1 VRAAAVKPIFESMVD
16 LSDHGGLLEHFL
28 ALPLPTMFMYGEQN
42 SSLSYLNRLALAGV
56 DLAEIPHSAHFP
68 MYSNP
73 PAMWSRITEFIRRV
87 DGAGHPPAV

>member
-1 VRAAAVKPIFESMVD
+1 MKPIFESMVD
-16 LSDHGGLLEHFL
+16 LSDRGGLLERFL

-56 DLAEIPHSAHFP
+56 DLAEIPYSAHFP

-73 PAMWSRITEFIRRV
+73 PVTWSRITGFIRRV